1 MASGQSTAERLLL
14 HGKYVLTDARLKAQG
29 LIRDGGVLIEVGRIA
44 AVGPFAALVAQHPQ
58 VRVIGDGSQ
67 LVLPG
72 LVDAHSHGRGLSP
85 IQKGVPTDFLE
96 NALFDWAVMPILPPE
111 LTAALCALRHIRSG
125 CTLLHHNG
133 FDDDGPAAA
142 RRAEAAIRT
151 YLVTGIRLAFS
162 PAIRDESRLALDEE
176 GFLATLP
183 PDLQTW
189 AVPLVRFDKRQAVE
203 EYFSLFDDLYARH
216 NGADTRVLLAPSWAH
231 GATDDFLRRVRDRS
245 DALGGVPIHMHLL
258 QTPVQKAY
266 GLRRRGMGTLEWLD
280 GLGMVDRRM
289 VYGHAIHVTER
300 DIELMGRRGACVTT
314 HPSCNLH
321 MRNGIAPVVP
331 LRAAGVTVA
340 MGMDDKTINDDE
352 DAVMEVRMLHKLHRL
367 HSFDLTAPAL
377 GAYEALEMAT
387 ANGARV
393 CGFDGEAGAL
403 LPRMKAD
410 AIVVDL
416 ARTERDPWIDPRL
429 DPVESFVQRALGE
442 DVRTVIIGGRVV
454 MEDRRVLTMDVEA
467 LHREVR
473 ELCARPLLPEQ
484 ATRAVMLARIKP
496 YAQAWYR
503 TWHEGMVDSP
513 FYAVN
518 SRV

>member
-1 MASGQSTAERLLL
+1 
-14 HGKYVLTDARLKAQG
+14 
-29 LIRDGGVLIEVGRIA
+29 
-44 AVGPFAALVAQHPQ
+44 
-58 VRVIGDGSQ
+58 
-67 LVLPG
+67 
-72 LVDAHSHGRGLSP
+72 
-85 IQKGVPTDFLE
+85 
-96 NALFDWAVMPILPPE
+96 
-111 LTAALCALRHIRSG
+111 
-125 CTLLHHNG
+125 
-133 FDDDGPAAA
+133 
-142 RRAEAAIRT
+142 
-151 YLVTGIRLAFS
+151 
-162 PAIRDESRLALDEE
+162 LALDEE

-377 GAYEALEMAT
+377 DAYAALEMAT
-387 ANGARV
+387 VNGARV
-393 CGFDGEAGAL
+393 CGFDGETGAL
-403 LPRMKAD
+403 LPGMKAD